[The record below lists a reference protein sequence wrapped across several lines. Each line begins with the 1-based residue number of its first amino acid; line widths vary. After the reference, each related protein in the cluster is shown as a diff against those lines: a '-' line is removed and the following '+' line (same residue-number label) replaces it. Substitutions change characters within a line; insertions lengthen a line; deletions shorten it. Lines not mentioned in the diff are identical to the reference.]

1 MNEAMKWH
9 VDKLIKK
16 LGSYN
21 ADNSIKLFQKAE
33 LITDNLFPTQKF
45 FQKNKTEVFE
55 LDTNGNQYEMFE
67 SMRIYI
73 ERFGRPYNYLK
84 SVNFLNEQREQVLIE
99 EEKKAKE
106 EAGKKGE
113 ESDKVQQ
120 AQRVALEKFA
130 DERLVQVMAHMKELE
145 DCDDLNMR
153 QFLMKYI
160 IPLLTEGMI
169 DVWKVGPLDPVDYL
183 ADYIFK
189 KSNGA

>member
-1 MNEAMKWH
+1 MKEAMKWH

-130 DERLVQVMAHMKELE
+130 DERLVQVMAHMK
-145 DCDDLNMR
+145 
-153 QFLMKYI
+153 
-160 IPLLTEGMI
+160 
-169 DVWKVGPLDPVDYL
+169 
-183 ADYIFK
+183 
-189 KSNGA
+189 

>member
-130 DERLVQVMAHMKELE
+130 DERLVQVMAHMEELE